1 MLAPMIKRKK
11 VALIESMESHK
22 SKLFYR
28 KNKPE
33 KITFSIGA
41 VRLFKIVSMAI
52 FAACSLGKW

>member
-11 VALIESMESHK
+11 VALIESMEPHK

-41 VRLFKIVSMAI
+41 VRLLKIVSMAI
-52 FAACSLGKW
+52 FADCSFGK